1 MFLHGRLQTGLIFKT
16 KKFPVLFW
24 IYSQQAVLSPQSLMT
39 TGTLNYDK
47 TRGMGGGA
55 KRNPSSLF
63 VRDSA
68 RRKPELVSGV
78 VGKNCSPAHPFQEK
92 RKTETAVPGSRP
104 STCSGMTTYPSA
116 RASMLIAPDF
126 PNIGEAS
133 GTPPVPRE
141 RKTGI

>member
-39 TGTLNYDK
+39 TGLNHEK
-47 TRGMGGGA
+47 ARGMGGT
-55 KRNPSSLF
+55 KRNPSSVF

-78 VGKNCSPAHPFQEK
+78 VGKNCSPVHPFQEK
-92 RKTETAVPGSRP
+92 RKTETSVPGSRP

-133 GTPPVPRE
+133 GTPPVLRE
-141 RKTGI
+141 RKTGT